1 MNLTELQVELRD
13 IEKHISQLHLEI
25 ENMKPKT
32 DEEKKTDYDAI
43 TKLAKQYPIT
53 GLGISDASDIQKK
66 QFVSSLSYLLL
77 TEEKNVYAR
86 LLYLCRLSFGCNLKL
101 VAEDIYALGLE
112 FKSKDIDKVCMDLE
126 NYKYSYLIEAFV
138 IANLSEKSS
147 TNILKIIADIAKVM
161 GCDQEEIRV
170 LAQIAKSKL
179 MDDIDIVN
187 HIPLPSRNRW
197 SGKLNDYIPKSWI
210 ESQREKCIE
219 ICTEKYIKKSS
230 SASSASLFLAMNM
243 INESGGKTYD
253 VKKPCVVKARVEA
266 GSVVKKG
273 TTILEYEEEVMHQKA
288 TSTSRVGGGAL
299 AMLELYSTI
308 NEERDSKTKK
318 EIRKIAAP
326 KDGIVF
332 FVKKTK
338 KSEVSDKEDEYLLAY
353 VVSYY
358 DEYSDFCKWLEK
370 R

>member
-13 IEKHISQLHLEI
+13 IERHISQLHLEI

-53 GLGISDASDIQKK
+53 GLGISNASDIQKK
-66 QFVSSLSYLLL
+66 QFVTSLSYLLL

-112 FKSKDIDKVCMDLE
+112 FESKDIDKVCMDLE

-138 IANLSEKSS
+138 IANLSERSS

-219 ICTEKYIKKSS
+219 ICTEKYLKKSS
-230 SASSASLFLAMNM
+230 SASSAGFMLKLKMNLDM

-288 TSTSRVGGGAL
+288 
-299 AMLELYSTI
+299 
-308 NEERDSKTKK
+308 
-318 EIRKIAAP
+318 IRKIAAP

-338 KSEVSDKEDEYLLAY
+338 KSEVSDKEDEYLLVY

>member
-13 IEKHISQLHLEI
+13 IERHISQLHLEI

-53 GLGISDASDIQKK
+53 GLGISNASDIQKK
-66 QFVSSLSYLLL
+66 QFVTSLSYLLL

-112 FKSKDIDKVCMDLE
+112 FESKDIDKVCMDLE

-138 IANLSEKSS
+138 IANLSERSS

-210 ESQREKCIE
+210 EAQREKCIE
-219 ICTEKYIKKSS
+219 ICTEKYLKKSS
-230 SASSASLFLAMNM
+230 SASSAGFMLKLKMSLDM

-288 TSTSRVGGGAL
+288 
-299 AMLELYSTI
+299 
-308 NEERDSKTKK
+308 
-318 EIRKIAAP
+318 IRKIAAP

-338 KSEVSDKEDEYLLAY
+338 KSEVSDKEDEYLLVY

-358 DEYSDFCKWLEK
+358 DEYSDFCKWLED

>member
-1 MNLTELQVELRD
+1 M
-13 IEKHISQLHLEI
+13 
-25 ENMKPKT
+25 
-32 DEEKKTDYDAI
+32 
-43 TKLAKQYPIT
+43 
-53 GLGISDASDIQKK
+53 
-66 QFVSSLSYLLL
+66 
-77 TEEKNVYAR
+77 
-86 LLYLCRLSFGCNLKL
+86 

-112 FKSKDIDKVCMDLE
+112 FESKDIDKVCMDLE

-138 IANLSEKSS
+138 IANLSERSS

-219 ICTEKYIKKSS
+219 ICTEKYLKKSS
-230 SASSASLFLAMNM
+230 SASSAGFMLKLKMNLDM

-288 TSTSRVGGGAL
+288 
-299 AMLELYSTI
+299 
-308 NEERDSKTKK
+308 
-318 EIRKIAAP
+318 IRKIAAP

-338 KSEVSDKEDEYLLAY
+338 KSEVSDKEDEYLLVY

-358 DEYSDFCKWLEK
+358 DEYSDFCKWLEE